1 MNLRSLLAIAIC
13 LSGVFTFIR
22 SAAAAPPKPLKV
34 LLVTG
39 GCCHDYETQKN
50 LLAKGIEART
60 YAEVTVVHQGGSAT
74 NAKIPLYAKA
84 DWAKGYDVVIHDECF
99 ADVKDPAYTQRVLA
113 PHQEGTPALVLHC
126 AMHCYR
132 DGTDNW
138 FKFCGVTSRR
148 HGAHYPHEVLN
159 RDASHPVMKTFGAGW
174 ANPAGELYWIEKV
187 WPTAHPLAS
196 AKNREKG
203 NEEVCVWTN
212 QYGKARVFGTTLGH
226 HNETVSHDKYL
237 TLITRGL
244 LWACDK
250 LNDDYLK
257 AAVPQVVPVNLAAGA
272 KATASSEESSKKNFA
287 PNAVDG
293 STGTRWCANGG
304 NLNEWLQLDLGKPQK
319 LLGCEIDWENRNAG
333 YKFTLQGSADGKSW
347 QTLVDASQ
355 QFSKKRDYAF
365 EADNTRFVRLTYLGC
380 DAGSW
385 ASVWELKLFNDKTET
400 IQPKLAGVDP
410 RNDLLREVKVPE
422 GFEAKIFAAPPAVNY
437 PVYVAAAAEDNSVFV
452 SVDKNGSL
460 DRKPRHGSVY
470 RLRDL
475 DGDGHADESK
485 MYIADVDSPRGLVW
499 DRDRLYLMHPPHL
512 SAFIDKDGDG
522 VSDEQK
528 ILVKNIAFTF
538 KDRPA
543 DHTSNGVTLGIDG
556 WLYLAIGDFGMM
568 QAEGADGTKL
578 QFRGGGVLRVRPDGT
593 GLEVYSRGTRNILEA
608 AFDPLLNGFTRDNTN
623 DGGGWDIRLHHF
635 SGMEH
640 HGYPSLYMNFGEE
653 IIQPLAD
660 YGGGSGCGA
669 LYMSE
674 PGMPKGYGDALY
686 TADWGRSIIF
696 RHQVTGN
703 GATFKADQSEFIR
716 LPRATDL
723 DVDAHSRIYATSW
736 KGATFKYAG
745 DNVGYLVQVTPK
757 GYKPEPM
764 PAPAKASTAEL
775 VQLLQSPSHRR
786 RLAAQRELISRELKP
801 AEIEAIQAVAADGK
815 QDLPVRVAAL
825 FTLKLAQGASSHLFV
840 ASLFEDAAVREYV
853 VRILTDNKQE
863 LKGFDAAL
871 LVKGAADKNPR
882 VRLQSAIAIARLGDK
897 KLAPVVIPLLTDSDA
912 IVSHTAVHVMISLQ
926 ASEACLTALD
936 EENATARQR
945 IMALRALQGMHND
958 GVVAALI
965 SRLEAADDPA
975 RKVELFTALCRLYFV
990 EGEWTGKS
998 WGTRPDTR
1006 GPYYQPETWAESSR
1020 IAVALTAALNNAG
1033 NNAAPLI
1040 KQLSRHRVELKNA
1053 TLAMLTAAESDK
1065 SLLPVVVAQFAGGG
1079 SEIPGKAI
1087 PLLARAAADDTIDA
1101 EVRGGA
1107 VMALL
1112 RADGKD
1118 AFQSAMLGLSR
1129 LPAGKKSKASQ
1140 QARANFLR
1148 AKTLVPQLETLLATA
1163 SQSQNQTAT
1172 WADAGILELAS
1183 GNNKVA
1189 ARALASVREGWKQPA
1204 RRLQLIRAS
1213 LATNQRLLLPEI
1225 RAAATGDDAAAAKAA
1240 RQTLSEWG
1248 IETGATSGPK
1258 LAGMKPDAILAKVAQ
1273 RGDNAEMGVK
1283 VFARLQCNKCHTVD
1297 ASEPQRGPYLPLV
1310 AKTYKRNQLAEAVL
1324 MPGKSIAQGFVT
1336 NLFVME
1342 DGQLMT
1348 GFVTKEEA
1356 GQVIIRDKE
1365 GKEHVLPAGEIEE
1378 RVKQS
1383 VSLMP
1388 EGLAND
1394 LTVKEFS
1401 ALLDYL
1407 QSLAK

>member
-1 MNLRSLLAIAIC
+1 MCTRLAFIVSTC
-13 LSGVFTFIR
+13 LFVVSGLISPV
-22 SAAAAPPKPLKV
+22 AAAPPKPLKV

-39 GCCHDYETQKN
+39 GCCHDYDTQKN
-50 LLAKGIEART
+50 LLAEGIAAR
-60 YAEVTVVHQGGSAT
+60 AHVEVTVVHQGGSAT

-84 DWAKGYDVVIHDECF
+84 DWAKGYDLVIHDECF

-113 PHQEGTPALVLHC
+113 PHQAGTPALVLHC

-148 HGAHYPHEVLN
+148 HGAQYPHEVLN

-196 AKNREKG
+196 SKNREKG

-237 TLITRGL
+237 TLITRGV

-250 LNDDYLK
+250 LSDEYLK
-257 AAVPQVVPVNLAAGA
+257 KPAARLVPVNLATGG
-272 KATASSEESSKKNFA
+272 KATASSEETAKNNFA
-287 PNAVDG
+287 PKAFDNNPA
-293 STGTRWCANGG
+293 TRWCANGPG
-304 NLNEWLQLDLGKPQK
+304 LNQWLQVDMGKPQK
-319 LLGCEIDWENRNAG
+319 LLGAEIDWENRRAG
-333 YKFTLQGSADGKSW
+333 YKFKLQGSADGQTW
-347 QTLVDASQ
+347 QTLVDASK
-355 QFSKKRDYAF
+355 QFST
-365 EADNTRFVRLTYLGC
+365 TRKHKLNAPGTRYVRLSYYGC
-380 DAGSW
+380 DQGSW
-385 ASVWELKLFNDKTET
+385 GSVWELKLHGDKTEKIEPPAT
-400 IQPKLAGVDP
+400 GVDP
-410 RNDLLREVKVPE
+410 RNDLLREVKAPE

-475 DGDGHADESK
+475 DGDGRADESK

-522 VSDEQK
+522 ISDEQK

-578 QFRGGGVLRVRPDGT
+578 QFRGGGVLRVRPDGS

-608 AFDPLLNGFTRDNTN
+608 GVDPLLNGFTRDNTN

-653 IIQPLAD
+653 IVQPLAD

-674 PGMPKGYGDALY
+674 PGMPKGYGDAMY

-696 RHQVTGN
+696 RHQMTAN
-703 GATFKADQSEFIR
+703 GATFKADQTEFLR
-716 LPRATDL
+716 LPRVTDL

-745 DNVGYLVQVTPK
+745 DNVGFVTQVTPK
-757 GYKPEPM
+757 GYKPQPM
-764 PAPAKASTAEL
+764 PQLATATNG
-775 VQLLQSPSHRR
+775 QLLQLLTSPSHRR
-786 RLAAQRELISRELKP
+786 RLAAQRELISRKLAP
-801 AEIEAIQAVAADGK
+801 ADIQAIQKVAAGK
-815 QDLPVRVAAL
+815 DHDLAVRVAAL
-825 FTLKLAQGASSHLFV
+825 FTLKQSQGASSHAFV
-840 ASLFEDAAVREYV
+840 ASLFDDASIREYV
-853 VRILTDNKQE
+853 VRVLTDRKDE
-863 LKGFDAAL
+863 LKGFDGAL
-871 LVKGAADKNPR
+871 LIKATTSGNPR
-882 VRLQSAIAIARLGDK
+882 IRLQAAIAIARLGDK
-897 KLAPVVIPLLTDSDA
+897 KLAPHVTSLLTDSDPL
-912 IVSHTAVHVMISLQ
+912 VSHTAAHVLISLQ
-926 ASEACLTALD
+926 AAGACLASLD

-945 IMALRALQGMHND
+945 IMSLRALQGMHTQQ
-958 GVVAALI
+958 VVTALI
-965 SRLEAADDPA
+965 DRLQKATDPA
-975 RKVELFTALCRLYFV
+975 RRAELFTALCRLYFV
-990 EGEWTGKS
+990 EGEWKGNS

-1006 GPYYQPETWAESSR
+1006 GPYYQPEEWSESSR
-1020 IAVALTAALNNAG
+1020 IAVALGAALNSAG
-1033 NNAAPLI
+1033 QQSAPLI
-1040 KQLSRHRVELKNA
+1040 VQLSRHRVELKNA
-1053 TLAMLTAAESDK
+1053 VPAMIAAASRDA
-1065 SLLPVVVAQFAGGG
+1065 SLLPVVVSQFAGGG
-1079 SEIPGKAI
+1079 DIPPAAI

-1101 EVRGGA
+1101 EVRGKA
-1107 VMALL
+1107 VIALL
-1112 RADGKD
+1112 RAGGND
-1118 AFQSAMLGLSR
+1118 AFNAALRGLSR

-1140 QARANFLR
+1140 QARSNFLR
-1148 AKTLVPQLETLLATA
+1148 AQTLTPKIELLLKLAAQPQK
-1163 SQSQNQTAT
+1163 QTAT
-1172 WADAGILELAS
+1172 WADAGLLELAT
-1183 GNNKVA
+1183 GNSKQA
-1189 ARALASVREGWKQPA
+1189 AAALASVKAGWKAPA
-1204 RRLQLIRAS
+1204 RRVQLIRAS
-1213 LATNQRLLLPEI
+1213 VATNQRLLLPEI
-1225 RAAATGDDAAAAKAA
+1225 RSAANGDDAAAAKAA
-1240 RQTLSEWG
+1240 REALTGWG

-1258 LAGMKPDAILAKVAQ
+1258 LAGMKPADIIAKVAK
-1273 RGDNAEMGVK
+1273 RGGNAAMGVK
-1283 VFARLQCNKCHTVD
+1283 VFTRLQCNKCHTVD
-1297 ASEPQRGPYLPLV
+1297 ASEPQRGPFLPLV

-1324 MPGKSIAQGFVT
+1324 TPGKSIAQGFVT

-1342 DGQLMT
+1342 SGELMT

-1378 RVKQS
+1378 RVKQT

-1394 LTVKEFS
+1394 LTMAEFA